1 MWRDHPFSQRD
12 KTTKTA
18 VGWRLEVTGNGGWTK
33 SEKGGVDN
41 KGGGGGLHKKGR
53 LGTLCQLCDPY
64 G

>member
-33 SEKGGVDN
+33 SEKGGVGN
-41 KGGGGGLHKKGR
+41 KGGGGGG
-53 LGTLCQLCDPY
+53 G
-64 G
+64 